1 MCACICV
8 CVCVGEVCML
18 RIVLVRSECITNKI
32 QNNIIMYNKCTMKL
46 KERNML
52 MNMRKRFRGWAEYS
66 KLWKIKEID
75 ERL

>member
-1 MCACICV
+1 
-8 CVCVGEVCML
+8 ML

-52 MNMRKRFRGWAEYS
+52 MNMRKRFRGCAEYS
-66 KLWKIKEID
+66 KL
-75 ERL
+75 